1 MSRVSR
7 RDFLKGAAAG
17 GLTLAS
23 GVAGLEAVA
32 AKQARRP
39 NVLLIIDDQH
49 SPRAMGWTGQTQV
62 KTPHLDR
69 LAADSVRFTNA
80 YCNSPVCGPA
90 RHSIYTG
97 LHTPSHGVLMNELP
111 MYDGVETFI
120 AQLNRSG
127 YTTANIGKMHNAP
140 YTHRRDFQFVL
151 NHEFFT
157 SEAGVTHYG
166 PWLRAQCAARGIKPP
181 KRPWG
186 RPREGYRN
194 WQEDPECLAHV
205 NWMSEDLTPEYWITD
220 QSLAFIADQ
229 KENRPDKPFFLHASY
244 FPPHHPY
251 GPIKKY
257 ADMYEASQI
266 KLPPNFSMEGHRQWA
281 KGKNKPRDLDE
292 AGVRRLIAHY
302 FAFTTQLDAQIGKLL
317 DGLAKLGVAD
327 NTIVI
332 FTSDHGDM
340 LGEHGRFYKGL
351 MTEGS
356 VGVPFMVRWPG
367 VAKAREEAALVSH
380 VDLPPTILAAAG
392 IKPGDKLVGKDLRPL
407 LAGKDWPKDRP
418 VFSVIHHRMPFS
430 TIMWRRGDYK
440 LAGRNAGPRR
450 RRDRGVEAPRAGEA
464 NVHYQLF
471 NMAKDPYEQH
481 DLANDPKYAAVFKRM
496 KAELEAY
503 WRPLAKLLPAKRPP
517 AKRTGRHRYTWP
529 ADPWEPVRP
538 M

>member
-1 MSRVSR
+1 MSEVTR
-7 RDFLKGAAAG
+7 RDFLRGAAAG
-17 GLTLAS
+17 GLALGLSGMAELAA
-23 GVAGLEAVA
+23 AGEGG
-32 AKQARRP
+32 RRP

-69 LAADSVRFTNA
+69 LAAGSVRFTNG
-80 YCNSPVCGPA
+80 YCNSPICGPA

-97 LHTPSHGVLMNELP
+97 LHTPSHGVLLNGLP

-166 PWLRAQCAARGIKPP
+166 PWLRAECAARGIKPP
-181 KRPWG
+181 QRPWS

-194 WQEDPECLAHV
+194 WQEDPERLAHV

-229 KENRPDKPFFLHASY
+229 KANRPNKPFFLHASY

-257 ADMYEASQI
+257 ADMYDASKI
-266 KLPPNFSMEGHRQWA
+266 KLPPNFSLRGVRQWA

-302 FAFTTQLDAQIGKLL
+302 FAFTTQLDAQIGRLL

-351 MTEGS
+351 MDEGS

-367 VAKAREEAALVSH
+367 VAKARAERALVSH
-380 VDLPPTILAAAG
+380 VDLAPTILSAAG

-407 LAGKDWPKDRP
+407 LAGKKWADRG

-430 TIMWRRGDYK
+430 SIMWRRGDYK
-440 LAGRNAGPRR
+440 LSGRPGALRRGGRGGGAGGAK
-450 RRDRGVEAPRAGEA
+450 
-464 NVHYQLF
+464 VHYQLF
-471 NMAKDPYEQH
+471 NMAKDPYEQR
-481 DLANDPKYAAVFKRM
+481 DLANDPKHAAVLKRM

-503 WRPLAKLLPAKRPP
+503 WRPLAKLLPEKRPP
-517 AKRTGRHRYTWP
+517 TVRTGKHRYTWP
-529 ADPWEPVRP
+529 ADPWNPAKPV
-538 M
+538 